1 MKINILFFSIWLF
14 WCFNFLVDILHCIY
28 TIFKILSAVL
38 ALSVCMIQVF
48 LSNLLFFE
56 KFSSFQQSVYFIL
69 QSLNISILKV
79 NWHFNTA
86 FSQNVIFGRFLAL
99 VSQISQESTA
109 WKSVQIQS
117 FFWSVF
123 SHIQTEYGEIIRI
136 SPYSVRMRENTDQK
150 KLHIWILFT
159 QWSVELLPRNFQHL
173 FIVQYG
179 TVWSIFE
186 LIKYMEKF

>member
-48 LSNLLFFE
+48 FSNLLFFE

-69 QSLNISILKV
+69 QSLNIRILKA

-86 FSQNVIFGRFLAL
+86 FSQNVIFGTFLAL

-123 SHIQTEYGEIIRI
+123 SRIQTEYGYLRSK
-136 SPYSVRMRENTDQK
+136 SPCSAQMKKNTDQK
-150 KLHIWILFT
+150 KLRIWTLFT
-159 QWSVELLPRNFQHL
+159 QCTARFLCVKASDTDFRL
-173 FIVQYG
+173 F
-179 TVWSIFE
+179 
-186 LIKYMEKF
+186 

>member
-28 TIFKILSAVL
+28 TIFKILPAVL

-123 SHIQTEYGEIIRI
+123 SHIQTEYGGLRSKSDWENSVFGQF
-136 SPYSVRMRENTDQK
+136 SPSGK
-150 KLHIWILFT
+150 GCLHIVFGYD
-159 QWSVELLPRNFQHL
+159 
-173 FIVQYG
+173 QYFLCKYIYFYRTINTN
-179 TVWSIFE
+179 TV
-186 LIKYMEKF
+186 